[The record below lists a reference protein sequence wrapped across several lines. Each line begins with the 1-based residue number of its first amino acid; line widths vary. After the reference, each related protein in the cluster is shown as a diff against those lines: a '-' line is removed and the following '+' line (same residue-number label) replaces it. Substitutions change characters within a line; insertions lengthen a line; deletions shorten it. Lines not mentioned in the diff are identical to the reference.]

1 MKKLYHAFS
10 LTELYRDYFLE
21 STNYALIFSQT
32 LYSLSMMAKRNLR
45 VLINTLLY
53 QSVEISLL

>member
-1 MKKLYHAFS
+1 MKKLYNAFS
-10 LTELYRDYFLE
+10 LTELYRDYILE

-45 VLINTLLY
+45 VLNTLLY

>member
-1 MKKLYHAFS
+1 MKKLYNAFS

-45 VLINTLLY
+45 VLNTLLY